1 MGDDNKEQQDD
12 GEILMIQGSSGPYPF
27 YMKQPTERMNR
38 LFKKYETL
46 LRQQLGN
53 EVVGVY
59 PMGSGAINGMIGSPM
74 IDILLVMKNS
84 PPTDQQI
91 EKLKELNI
99 GFIGDGNSPHD
110 KDDTWFQNLAF
121 PSQDNFDEFKIKG
134 EFPPDGH
141 LGRLVLHFSP
151 HHSDWV
157 RTVLCFVQY
166 LTQNK
171 DAFTRYRD
179 VKAEGAKIQS
189 TAEKDESGKSAFIK
203 YKMHKNAVAEQLLEE
218 SKKWM
223 DAGNFKVPQEILDCK

>member
-1 MGDDNKEQQDD
+1 MKHLRCIAIKKLDECSAEGFVSFITA
-12 GEILMIQGSSGPYPF
+12 ILSYEEH
-27 YMKQPTERMNR
+27 K

-46 LRQQLGN
+46 LRQKLGN

-166 LTQNK
+166 LTQNI
-171 DAFTRYRD
+171 Y
-179 VKAEGAKIQS
+179 
-189 TAEKDESGKSAFIK
+189 
-203 YKMHKNAVAEQLLEE
+203 M
-218 SKKWM
+218 
-223 DAGNFKVPQEILDCK
+223 